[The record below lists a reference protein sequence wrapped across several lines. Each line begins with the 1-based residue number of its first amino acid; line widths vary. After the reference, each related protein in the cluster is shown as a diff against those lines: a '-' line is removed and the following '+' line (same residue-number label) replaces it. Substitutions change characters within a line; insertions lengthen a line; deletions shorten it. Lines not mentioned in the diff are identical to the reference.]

1 MITWPQP
8 VIQCRH
14 KIGGTVA
21 VAAALALLG
30 GGTVGPHVIRR
41 HSVLRSRP
49 GYCDG

>member
-30 GGTVGPHVIRR
+30 GGTVGPHVIPP
-41 HSVLRSRP
+41 SLGTPFPSGVL
-49 GYCDG
+49 